1 MIYTEMYGRLGNQF
15 FRYAATR
22 ALQIK
27 YYPHDELVFSFD
39 QIDEAGKVDPSFYN
53 VLEDFNVCNYNVYP
67 KKGKKGK
74 GLSPCP
80 ERKAAK
86 TVPKPILPKTTHPRS
101 RRNRRPLCL

>member
-1 MIYTEMYGRLGNQF
+1 MYGRLGNQF

-67 KKGKKGK
+67 KKVRSF
-74 GLSPCP
+74 LT
-80 ERKAAK
+80 KA
-86 TVPKPILPKTTHPRS
+86 VSSRSYIVFYTTLECVELC
-101 RRNRRPLCL
+101 RNR

>member
-67 KKGKKGK
+67 KKGTKTMMA
-74 GLSPCP
+74 
-80 ERKAAK
+80 RKFLLQQH
-86 TVPKPILPKTTHPRS
+86 VLQFIFRL
-101 RRNRRPLCL
+101 N